1 MEQESP
7 FFLALQVLVRK
18 EGFFLNKGSLH
29 KDDKS
34 VSEQKGKFVPNYQIR
49 GL

>member
-7 FFLALQVLVRK
+7 FFLALQVLERRV
-18 EGFFLNKGSLH
+18 FLNKGSLH

-34 VSEQKGKFVPNYQIR
+34 VSGQEGKFVPNYQIR